1 MNDSITIS
9 TFDKKRLLSLIERW
23 EAEPQDRGHIDDLA
37 EELERA
43 IVADPQAMPTDVV
56 TMNSRLRLT
65 DADTGEEKTVTIVFP
80 GMANTDEGK
89 ISVLAPLGT
98 ALLGYRV
105 GELVEWNV
113 PSGLRRLRI
122 DAIEYQPEA
131 AGEYKV

>member
-9 TFDKKRLLSLIERW
+9 SFDKKRLLGLIEEW
-23 EAEPQDRGHIDDLA
+23 EADPHDRAHIDDLA

-43 IVADPQAMPTDVV
+43 NVLEPQAIPGDVV
-56 TMNSRLRLT
+56 TMNSRLLLT
-65 DADTGEEKTVTIVFP
+65 DADTGEQKRITIVFP
-80 GMANTDEGK
+80 GMANADEGK

-113 PSGLRRLRI
+113 PSGLRRFQI

-131 AGEYKV
+131 AGEYRV

>member
-9 TFDKKRLLSLIERW
+9 AFDKKRLLGLIEEW
-23 EAEPQDRGHIDDLA
+23 EADPQDRGHIDDLA

-43 IVADPQAMPTDVV
+43 IVIEPQAMPADVV

-65 DADTGEEKTVTIVFP
+65 DADTGEQKVVTIVFP

-113 PSGLRRLRI
+113 PAGLRRLRI

-131 AGEYKV
+131 AGDFRM

>member
-9 TFDKKRLLSLIERW
+9 TFDKKRLLSLIEQW
-23 EAEPQDRGHIDDLA
+23 EADPQDRGHIDDLA

-43 IVADPQAMPTDVV
+43 IVVDPQAMPTDVV

-65 DADTGEEKTVTIVFP
+65 DADTGEEKTVTIVFR
-80 GMANTDEGK
+80 GMANTYEGK

-131 AGEYKV
+131 AGEYKM

>member
-1 MNDSITIS
+1 MNDVIIIS
-9 TFDKKRLLSLIERW
+9 SFDKKRLLALIEQW
-23 EAEPQDRGHIDDLA
+23 EADPQDRGCIDDLA

-43 IVADPQAMPTDVV
+43 TVVEPQEMPGDVV

-65 DADTGEEKTVTIVFP
+65 DADTGERKTVTIVFP
-80 GMANTDEGK
+80 GMVNTDEGK

-122 DAIEYQPEA
+122 DEIEYQPEA
-131 AGEYKV
+131 AGEYRV

>member
-1 MNDSITIS
+1 MNDSIIIS
-9 TFDKKRLLSLIERW
+9 SFDKKRLLSLIEEW
-23 EAEPQDRGHIDDLA
+23 EADPQDRGHIDDLA
-37 EELERA
+37 EEIERA
-43 IVADPQAMPTDVV
+43 LVLEPQAIPADVV
-56 TMNSRLRLT
+56 TMNSRFRLT
-65 DADTGEEKTVTIVFP
+65 DADTGEQKTVTIVFP
-80 GMANTDEGK
+80 GMANTAEGK

-131 AGEYKV
+131 AGEFKV

>member
-9 TFDKKRLLSLIERW
+9 AFDKKRLLGLIEEW
-23 EAEPQDRGHIDDLA
+23 EADPQDRGHIDDLA

-43 IVADPQAMPTDVV
+43 IVIEPQAMPGDVV

-65 DADTGEEKTVTIVFP
+65 DADTGEQKVVTIVFP
-80 GMANTDEGK
+80 GMANADEGK

-131 AGEYKV
+131 AGEYRV

>member
-9 TFDKKRLLSLIERW
+9 SFDKKRLLGLIEEW
-23 EAEPQDRGHIDDLA
+23 EADPQDRGHIDDLA

-43 IVADPQAMPTDVV
+43 NVLEPQAIPGDVV

-65 DADTGEEKTVTIVFP
+65 DADTGEQKRVTLVFP
-80 GMANTDEGK
+80 GMANADEGK

-131 AGEYKV
+131 AGEYRV

>member
-9 TFDKKRLLSLIERW
+9 SFDKKRLLGLIEEW
-23 EAEPQDRGHIDDLA
+23 EADPQDRGHIDDLA

-43 IVADPQAMPTDVV
+43 NVLEPQAIPGDVV
-56 TMNSRLRLT
+56 TMNSRLLLT
-65 DADTGEEKTVTIVFP
+65 DADTGEQKTVTIVFP

-131 AGEYKV
+131 AGEYRV

>member
-9 TFDKKRLLSLIERW
+9 SFDKKRLLGLIEEW
-23 EAEPQDRGHIDDLA
+23 EADPGDRGHIDDLA

-43 IVADPQAMPTDVV
+43 IVVEPQAMPADVV

-65 DADTGEEKTVTIVFP
+65 DADTGEQKTVTIVFP

-131 AGEYKV
+131 AGEYRV

>member
-9 TFDKKRLLSLIERW
+9 SFDKKRLLGLIEQW
-23 EAEPQDRGHIDDLA
+23 EADPQDRGHIDDLA
-37 EELERA
+37 WELERA
-43 IVADPQAMPTDVV
+43 IVVEPQAMPADVV

-65 DADTGEEKTVTIVFP
+65 DVDTGEQRTITVVFP
-80 GMANTDEGK
+80 GMANTAEGK
-89 ISVLAPLGT
+89 ISILAPLGT

-113 PSGLRRLRI
+113 PSGLRRLRV

-131 AGEYKV
+131 AGDFRL

>member
-1 MNDSITIS
+1 MNDVITIS
-9 TFDKKRLLSLIERW
+9 SFDKKRLLALIEQW
-23 EAEPQDRGHIDDLA
+23 EADPQDRGCIDDLA

-43 IVADPQAMPTDVV
+43 TVVEPQEMPGDVV

-65 DADTGEEKTVTIVFP
+65 DADTGERKTVTIVFP
-80 GMANTDEGK
+80 GMVNTDEGK

-122 DAIEYQPEA
+122 DEIEYQPEA
-131 AGEYKV
+131 AGEYRV